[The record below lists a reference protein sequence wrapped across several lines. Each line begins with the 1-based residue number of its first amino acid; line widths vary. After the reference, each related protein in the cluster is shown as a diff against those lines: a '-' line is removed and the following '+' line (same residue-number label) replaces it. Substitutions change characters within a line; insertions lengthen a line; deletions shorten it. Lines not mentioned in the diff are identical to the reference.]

1 LPQQQ
6 AKPEH
11 RPEPFPA
18 NPHSCTH
25 TPALLT
31 RDYFSPSL
39 SFPLSPP
46 PHTPNRKEALFIG
59 DIYTELLGEFG
70 RFVGG
75 SVNAVTTLKKGLFVS
90 PLALKVGH
98 LEKSL
103 KDLITF
109 LEVGGVGVGVVDLG
123 FCAVVQSLQG

>member
-1 LPQQQ
+1 MSSLFLPL
-6 AKPEH
+6 
-11 RPEPFPA
+11 
-18 NPHSCTH
+18 TH
-25 TPALLT
+25 THTLP
-31 RDYFSPSL
+31 PSL
-39 SFPLSPP
+39 PLSPCICAP
-46 PHTPNRKEALFIG
+46 RTEALFIG

-90 PLALKVGH
+90 PLALKVSH

-109 LEVGGVGVGVVDLG
+109 LEVGAACAADLLSEVL
-123 FCAVVQSLQG
+123 CSA

>member
-1 LPQQQ
+1 MSSFLSRTLP
-6 AKPEH
+6 
-11 RPEPFPA
+11 PF
-18 NPHSCTH
+18 
-25 TPALLT
+25 L
-31 RDYFSPSL
+31 SPSVC
-39 SFPLSPP
+39 P
-46 PHTPNRKEALFIG
+46 TRAEALFIG

-75 SVNAVTTLKKGLFVS
+75 SVNAVNTLKKGLFVS

-109 LEVGGVGVGVVDLG
+109 LEVGLLHSASGRPRCVVLSSPG
-123 FCAVVQSLQG
+123 LLQP